1 MRNDGRLE
9 MIDGFGLD
17 GRTAVVTGASRGLG
31 RGMAQALGKAG
42 ARVVLVGRDS
52 EELDRVAAEL
62 AVVSCDAV
70 VKSLDLTQV
79 EGIESWVNSVWSEV
93 GPVEIVLH
101 SAGHQ
106 RRAPAVEVD
115 PADWEKILT
124 VNLTAPFF
132 LSREFGKRQVDAEL
146 SGSHIFIGSLTTRI
160 GIANAAAYAAS
171 KAGLGG
177 VVRTLAVEWASSR
190 IRVNAIA
197 PGYFRT
203 GLTEGVLQDPER
215 RAWVHSRIP
224 MERLGV
230 PDDLGG
236 AAVFLASDASS
247 YMTGAIL
254 DIDGGWLAG

>member
-1 MRNDGRLE
+1 VRNDGRLK

-62 AVVSCDAV
+62 AVVSCDAI
-70 VKSLDLTQV
+70 VKPLDLTQV

-93 GPVEIVLH
+93 GPVEVVLH

-106 RRAPAVEVD
+106 RRAPAVEVE
-115 PADWEKILT
+115 PADWERILT

-132 LSREFGKRQVDAEL
+132 LSREFGIRQIDTG
-146 SGSHIFIGSLTTRI
+146 SGGSHIFIGSLTTSI

-171 KAGLGG
+171 KSGLRG
-177 VVRTLAVEWASSR
+177 VVRTLAVEWARSG

-197 PGYFRT
+197 PGYFQT
-203 GLTEGVLQDPER
+203 ELSGLSQDPER
-215 RAWVHSRIP
+215 SAWVHSRIP
-224 MERLGV
+224 MARLGV

-236 AAVFLASDASS
+236 AAVFLASDAST
-247 YMTGAIL
+247 YVTGAIL
-254 DIDGGWLAG
+254 DVDGGWLAG